1 MLIPWFRM
9 DLVTQVQGLF
19 LWTVDE
25 AGSPNHMSHV
35 QTEGNLRYF
44 PLPSLVPCLTHSQ

>member
-25 AGSPNHMSHV
+25 AGSPNHISHV
-35 QTEGNLRYF
+35 QPEGNCPF
-44 PLPSLVPCLTHSQ
+44 LTVFSTS